1 MDPDACL
8 KLIRASVR
16 RIEAMYLLDDNE
28 AATLAV
34 VVNNLDEWLT
44 KGGFVPQD
52 WDHCPCNGELPK

>member
-28 AATLAV
+28 ATTLAV
-34 VVNNLDEWLT
+34 VVNNLDEWLS
-44 KGGFVPQD
+44 KGGFPPRA
-52 WDHCPCNGELPK
+52 WDNCPCNGELPK